1 MKVLHR
7 GLEVMDWDSVQKSLR
22 QFAGVN
28 LDKNRRIPS
37 NWVVVKEEMITGDN
51 TVFVARMAVFPETFT
66 GFAKGKGQ
74 QSAGGF
80 MGAGAKNLGI
90 EIEVEDL
97 SNLACRN
104 STTEITFSH

>member
-80 MGAGAKNLGI
+80 MGAGTKNLG
-90 EIEVEDL
+90 E
-97 SNLACRN
+97 SQR
-104 STTEITFSH
+104 SW

>member
-37 NWVVVKEEMITGDN
+37 NWVIVKEEILTGEKGN
-51 TVFVARMAVFPETFT
+51 FVVRMAVF
-66 GFAKGKGQ
+66 GQ
-74 QSAGGF
+74 NF
-80 MGAGAKNLGI
+80 W
-90 EIEVEDL
+90 
-97 SNLACRN
+97 
-104 STTEITFSH
+104 